1 VSLRSLDDRW
11 LPTAAQRLRSAVDRS
26 RGAHEQLVE
35 RAGRFDLQSL
45 DDRWARGPLR
55 GFRDRPQLALA
66 VAAALLVAGVGTA
79 AVREQAHEPKP
90 QGAQQTDVGPSSDG
104 NVGHTLGPAVGANTE
119 QYVSDA
125 RQGLIAA
132 VQKAPGSMHVALVSL
147 TDYRTPEQAAALLN
161 GFAASRA
168 FLRARAGGRDA
179 TPLPVEI
186 RGRLLPDLRKA
197 YVETARSR
205 RAAQQSYRS
214 YAETLKGTSKQ
225 DQTFRD
231 LYAAF
236 ARASGIEA
244 REYAHDCACVYAVV
258 VVASAAQLLTLSAR
272 PGVRAVEVA
281 ATGVAVGQVQFQP
294 LLPEITGRVPRPS
307 FGGQS

>member
-1 VSLRSLDDRW
+1 VSLRSLDDRV
-11 LPTAAQRLRSAVDRS
+11 LPSAALRLRSAVDRS
-26 RGAHEQLVE
+26 RRARDQLAE

-66 VAAALLVAGVGTA
+66 VAAALLAAGVGTA
-79 AVREQAHEPKP
+79 AVREQAREPRP
-90 QGAQQTDVGPSSDG
+90 QGAQQDVGPSSEG
-104 NVGHTLGPAVGANTE
+104 VAGRSLGPAVGANTE
-119 QYVSDA
+119 QYVRDA

-132 VQKAPGSMHVALVSL
+132 VQQAPGSMRVALVSL
-147 TDYRTPEQAAALLN
+147 TDYRTPEQAAALLT
-161 GFAASRA
+161 GFAVSRA

-179 TPLPVEI
+179 TSLPVEI
-186 RGRLLPDLRKA
+186 RGQLLPDLRKA

-205 RAAQQSYRS
+205 LEAARQYRS
-214 YAETLKGTSKQ
+214 YEGIPKGSSKQ
-225 DQTFRD
+225 DQTFRQ
-231 LYAAF
+231 LYGEL

-244 REYAHDCACVYAVV
+244 REYAHDCACVYSVV

-281 ATGVAVGQVQFQP
+281 AAGVAVAQVQFQP
-294 LLPEITGRVPRPS
+294 LLPETTGRVPRPS